1 MIEFQKAPAKE
12 ATNLLEMIESQRKV
26 EDARVSLSEAVETA
40 KSWKALKKSDTL
52 LFGLSTLMFG
62 GAFAGLTA
70 GSTALAETHHIWSA
84 VLSIASFVSLLPGIA
99 TFAFTFTRA
108 ASISLANTDLEE
120 AKAKL
125 AAFDA
130 TPVNEL
136 ELKEAPTK

>member
-1 MIEFQKAPAKE
+1 MIEFQKAPEKE

-26 EDARVSLSEAVETA
+26 VDARVSLSEAVENA

-52 LFGLSTLMFG
+52 LFGLSTLVLG
-62 GAFAGLTA
+62 GVFAGLTA

-84 VLSIASFVSLLPGIA
+84 VLGIVSFVALLPGIS
-99 TFAFTFTRA
+99 TLAFTFTRA
-108 ASISLANTDLEE
+108 VSISLANTDLKE
-120 AKAKL
+120 AEAKL
-125 AAFDA
+125 ASFDA